1 MDTNIA
7 KKIRSS
13 GTKIE
18 LHLAKAMWKQGL
30 RYRKQCKDVY
40 GKPDFC
46 FKGLKIAIFCD
57 SEFWHGK
64 KYLNG
69 QKFKTNIEYW
79 EKKIK
84 RNIQRDKEVNEKLI
98 SEGWRVLRFWE
109 KEINKE
115 TDICVKKIFE
125 ARSSMMDK
133 K

>member
-7 KKIRSS
+7 KLIRSS

-18 LHLAKAMWKQGL
+18 LKLAKAMWTKGL

-46 FKGLKIAIFCD
+46 FKGLKLAIFCD
-57 SEFWHGK
+57 SDFWHGK

-69 QKFKTNIEYW
+69 QNFKSNIEYW
-79 EKKIK
+79 EKKIL
-84 RNIQRDKEVNEKLI
+84 RNLERDKEVNEKLAT
-98 SEGWRVLRFWE
+98 EGWTVLRFWE

-115 TDICVKKIFE
+115 IDTCIEEIIETRKRLK
-125 ARSSMMDK
+125 DK
-133 K
+133 